1 MRYTIFAVVVWVIFT
16 VFVTVFSLSADRK
29 EVRLLPKFIWV
40 LLCLV
45 VPVVGGI
52 LYLTVGRPVSGAS
65 DSGSFGRQARTR
77 TVAPDD
83 DPKFLRDLAERLRK
97 QSEKDNDEDG
107 DAAK

>member
-1 MRYTIFAVVVWVIFT
+1 MRYTIFAVVVWIIFT

-40 LLCLV
+40 LLCLL
-45 VPVVGGI
+45 VPVVGGV
-52 LYLTVGRPVSGAS
+52 LYLTVGRPVSGPS
-65 DSGSFGRQARTR
+65 DSGSFGRQPRTR

-97 QSEKDNDEDG
+97 QAENDNDEDG